1 MKKLLIS
8 IALIFIATPVYADT
22 KTTYL
27 ICKGEFSELWRDN
40 KKVYFDKNG
49 SDAQITVQY
58 RFDSDKKRLW
68 VDTAQFF
75 KLPNRIYYDDCL
87 FSEDHISCSS
97 KWQRKYEMGKAIFPD
112 KPVSEVNKIMDKSLT
127 ITEESQLSIS
137 RKTGDM
143 KFFYSEISDTSEPI
157 EKAGIDRKNTS
168 ARMICEK
175 SNQNKF

>member
-8 IALIFIATPVYADT
+8 IGLVFIATSGYADT

-40 KKVYFDKNG
+40 KKIFFDKNG
-49 SDAQITVQY
+49 SNAQITVQY

-75 KLPNRIYYDDCL
+75 TLPNRVHYDDCL
-87 FSEDHISCSS
+87 FSENAITCSS
-97 KWQRKYEMGKAIFPD
+97 QVQRKYEMGKAIFPD
-112 KPVSEVNKIMDKSLT
+112 KPVSEVNKIMDRSFT

-137 RKTGDM
+137 RRTGDM
-143 KFFYSEISDTSEPI
+143 NFRYSEVTDNTEPL
-157 EKAGIDRKNTS
+157 EKASVDRKNTS